1 MTDADIGG
9 IIQDLIMQSMM
20 QDMIGGQGQMK
31 QLASN
36 PIINVI
42 PGLKDPWEDD
52 QDLLD
57 SDDKVN
63 SLAT

>member
-1 MTDADIGG
+1 
-9 IIQDLIMQSMM
+9 MQSMM

-31 QLASN
+31 QLSSN

-57 SDDKVN
+57 SDDKVT